1 MKYLKLFESFNVD
14 GKVDAA
20 NMMWFTFLTVRKIS
34 KLKKIVDEEGNHY
47 YYIEMDKY
55 KKERF
60 QILPVGRHEHYPQQ
74 EIRQRSQHHRCA
86 WHQLEW
92 KNKFYKLILFH
103 RRDLK
108 SELDFDAGYIYGY
121 FNYVNVSG
129 SNDKAQQIINHVL
142 KKIFKRDCDSGFRH
156 KNIDYFKELIKMKY
170 RDL

>member
-60 QILPVGRHEHYPQQ
+60 QILPVTVTT
-74 EIRQRSQHHRCA
+74 
-86 WHQLEW
+86 W

>member
-60 QILPVGRHEHYPQQ
+60 QILPVTVTT
-74 EIRQRSQHHRCA
+74 I
-86 WHQLEW
+86 EW